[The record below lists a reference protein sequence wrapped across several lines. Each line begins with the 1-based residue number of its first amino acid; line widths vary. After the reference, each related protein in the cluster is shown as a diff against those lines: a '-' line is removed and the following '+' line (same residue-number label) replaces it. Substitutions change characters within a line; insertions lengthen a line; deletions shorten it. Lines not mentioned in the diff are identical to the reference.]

1 MRQVKVL
8 VCQIVTA
15 GKAHLTINDGN
26 LPVIPVVHKNIEYRH
41 QGIEYPA
48 LDAQLFH
55 SFDKSQADEAHAA
68 HVVVQQPHFHPLPD
82 LLHQNL
88 LQAVEGLGV
97 LDGVVLHKDK
107 VFRLPQGLLLGL
119 QSPFRRG
126 IILHIGI
133 LIGRKPGPSG
143 EVAQLIGDPLVP
155 LLHPGQHRLAVGQE
169 VLGPLLEALKPPAH
183 DTGTVGTI

>member
-55 SFDKSQADEAHAA
+55 SFDKSRADEAHAA

-97 LDGVVLHKDK
+97 LNGVVLHKDK
-107 VFRLPQGLLLGL
+107 VFRLPQGLLLGFQPL
-119 QSPFRRG
+119 FRRG
-126 IILHIGI
+126 IILYIGI
-133 LIGRKPGPSG
+133 LIGRKPGPS
-143 EVAQLIGDPLVP
+143 
-155 LLHPGQHRLAVGQE
+155 
-169 VLGPLLEALKPPAH
+169 
-183 DTGTVGTI
+183 